1 MTERVFTIFQ
11 GPDAGT
17 QFLLRD
23 QPVTLGREAGRDV
36 VLHDDRA
43 SRLHARLVP
52 DEQGVLIVDQNSA
65 NGTFVNGIMVRE
77 RRLDPGDIIGIGA
90 NRIFFGPGRPSRR
103 LVQQRL
109 ASSRRAVSAR
119 AMPPGTETHQIA
131 ATSTPPIVSRRETRL
146 DEILD
151 AVADA
156 AHSVA
161 ATRGIHV
168 SVEPELQPDRVFA
181 DPQLLYRALA
191 GLVAGL
197 LKLLPQAE
205 GTLALRSAPD
215 PARAGFHVEILCI
228 GISIPREGIA
238 AAVAEGAF
246 RDAQSIAAA
255 HAGSLDFL
263 PPGAPDICACLR
275 LPIGPTDAT
284 KPTLIRTD
292 EK

>member
-1 MTERVFTIFQ
+1 MTERIFTVFD
-11 GPDAGT
+11 GPDAGAT
-17 QFLLRD
+17 FALADR
-23 QPVTLGREAGRDV
+23 PITLGREPGRDV

-77 RRLDPGDIIGIGA
+77 RRLDPGDIIGIGV

-103 LVQQRL
+103 LVRERL
-109 ASSRRAVSAR
+109 ASASRGA
-119 AMPPGTETHQIA
+119 PPAPLGTDTQHLA
-131 ATSTPPIVSRRETRL
+131 GPPTPPLVSRQETSL
-146 DEILD
+146 GTVLQ

-156 AHSVA
+156 ALSVA
-161 ATRGIHV
+161 ASRGIHV
-168 SVEPELQPDRVFA
+168 SVESELQPDRVFV

-197 LKLLPQAE
+197 LKLLPQTE

-215 PARAGFHVEILCI
+215 LARAGFHVEVLCV
-228 GISIPREGIA
+228 GMSIPREGIA
-238 AAVAEGAF
+238 AAVGEGAF